1 MPPTLLWC
9 PLNPQSKDA
18 PVFLPADSPLVEAT
32 ACLGW
37 QPAQPHGGVSCVS
50 LGQFQMIRAF
60 ISRCSIPRGG
70 GDEDAA
76 ADVNLLATRFPAS
89 TWSRILTELEA
100 SGLVADFTAA
110 CVDHRPIPSTLE
122 RCLARLKVLN
132 PEQLLLHAADFSAAG
147 EAFETAAVLG
157 HGRGRGRGAVG
168 IPSFSGPI
176 NLRFLGLLTPLDFE
190 EQGAEAPLML
200 LSRICGMLGPC
211 LTQASRQDERS
222 TVAIIGETLR
232 TQLLARGGGGED
244 GSLADAVPDYIRS
257 ISLPGLFAAGAAGV
271 DDLRM
276 EAKDMMAYHRSIL
289 GRREVERSK
298 IHHGRD
304 GYLQGWR
311 HPACP
316 PILSR
321 PRLFSRKL
329 RKRIPRVLRLKGT
342 LPSNLR
348 A

>member
-157 HGRGRGRGAVG
+157 HGRGRGRGAVAFRRSAG
-168 IPSFSGPI
+168 PSICASWGCSRPLTSKSRVPRRPLCSCPGSVGCWGLASPKHHDRTSGAPSRLSERCSAR
-176 NLRFLGLLTPLDFE
+176 NYSLVEVVAKTGRWQTRCQTTFALSACPDFLQL
-190 EQGAEAPLML
+190 EQ
-200 LSRICGMLGPC
+200 LGW
-211 LTQASRQDERS
+211 T
-222 TVAIIGETLR
+222 
-232 TQLLARGGGGED
+232 
-244 GSLADAVPDYIRS
+244 
-257 ISLPGLFAAGAAGV
+257 IS
-271 DDLRM
+271 
-276 EAKDMMAYHRSIL
+276 
-289 GRREVERSK
+289 
-298 IHHGRD
+298 
-304 GYLQGWR
+304 GWR
-311 HPACP
+311 
-316 PILSR
+316 
-321 PRLFSRKL
+321 RK
-329 RKRIPRVLRLKGT
+329 I
-342 LPSNLR
+342 
-348 A
+348 